1 MKQFLLSLISTL
13 LLRKKI
19 GISQE
24 VAAKDNFQLL
34 SQRELEI
41 LNLLAA
47 GYNDN
52 EIAGLLHANER
63 IIYQYKSNILGKTN
77 LPDISSAIQYGLQKE
92 LLRTT
97 CALSSSGEARFLANP
112 HKTCPSGGKAR

>member
-92 LLRTT
+92 LLRAT
-97 CALSSSGEARFLANP
+97 CPFSSSGEARFLENP
-112 HKTCPSGGKAR
+112 HK

>member
-13 LLRKKI
+13 LHRKKI

-41 LNLLAA
+41 QNLLAA
-47 GYNDN
+47 GHNDN
-52 EIAGLLHANER
+52 EIAGLLHTNER

-77 LPDISSAIQYGLQKE
+77 LPDISTAIQYGLQKE

-97 CALSSSGEARFLANP
+97 CALSPSGEARFLANP
-112 HKTCPSGGKAR
+112 HKAYSSGGKAR